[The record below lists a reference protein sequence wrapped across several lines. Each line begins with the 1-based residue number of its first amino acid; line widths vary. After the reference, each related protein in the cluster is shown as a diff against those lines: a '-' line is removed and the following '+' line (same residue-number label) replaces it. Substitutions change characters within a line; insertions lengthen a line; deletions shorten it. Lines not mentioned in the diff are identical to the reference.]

1 MSNHNAPCDI
11 PKPASVD
18 EFLVKNGKKKK
29 VNPAPEF
36 HFHSPSP
43 PPPRIVAGR

>member
-1 MSNHNAPCDI
+1 MSNHNAPRDI

-29 VNPAPEF
+29 A
-36 HFHSPSP
+36 SA
-43 PPPRIVAGR
+43 I

>member
-29 VNPAPEF
+29 VHPCIRAIF
-36 HFHSPSP
+36 P
-43 PPPRIVAGR
+43 PGG